1 MKYPNPITRNLLI
14 GFTIAIAFGIALPHF
29 VSDFVTYQFTL
40 AMAWAIAMLGLN
52 VLTGYNGQFS
62 IGHSAFFAAGA
73 YSAAI
78 CIEQYGWG
86 PYEAILAAAFVSF
99 IFGFLFGLFKRVLNW
114 RYNVFYK
121 SFK

>member
-1 MKYPNPITRNLLI
+1 MNRPNPITPVLLAGI
-14 GFTIAIAFGIALPHF
+14 GIAMAFGIALRHF
-29 VSDFVTYQFTL
+29 VSDFITYQFTL

-78 CIEQYGWG
+78 
-86 PYEAILAAAFVSF
+86 FM
-99 IFGFLFGLFKRVLNW
+99 
-114 RYNVFYK
+114 
-121 SFK
+121 

>member
-1 MKYPNPITRNLLI
+1 MDRPHPITPGLLI
-14 GFTIAIAFGIALPHF
+14 GFAIAVAFGSALPHL
-29 VSDFVTYQFTL
+29 VSDFITYQFTL

-78 CIEQYGWG
+78 FIHHFGWG
-86 PYEAILAAAFVSF
+86 PYEAIVAAAVISFVC
-99 IFGFLFGLFKRVLNW
+99 GF
-114 RYNVFYK
+114 
-121 SFK
+121 